1 MADEK
6 KPKIDLKARLGKA
19 SGAATPPPV
28 GVGMPVPPPQFGS
41 RPPPAI
47 PPPVVPGIPVGPPSP
62 FGGPSAF
69 GGGAPAIDP
78 SNPLSAVAAPYRAP
92 APPAPPQPQRIEV
105 DEHAVQTARSGARKQ
120 GMVIAAVAAVAFAG
134 VGYIAGQ
141 AAENGAGR
149 TKSKGDA
156 VELAAD
162 VAKAKVSLAT
172 LEAKLDAGRN
182 QLTKERKFPDGLAND
197 LGGINIDF
205 DGSKLAGRRFSGFPT
220 ETTAGLVEFITEV
233 QALNDR
239 KGVVRGLLNKLQKPL
254 TEQLAAPAGQTTIAQ
269 VVIVDKDP
277 AGNPTALLAQLAQPI
292 TFTPPQLNLPAEFTF
307 SNPMGGGNT
316 KLPAY
321 KGGDIVT
328 KPSAVYVAPKTFDK
342 VCPNEQAGAAAQL
355 AVQLGSILK
364 QIKGEGQAQA
374 DVIQES
380 KPGLT
385 ERADKLITSLEK
397 VGKSK

>member
-19 SGAATPPPV
+19 SGGATPPPV
-28 GVGMPVPPPQFGS
+28 GVGGMPMPVPPPSFGS

-62 FGGPSAF
+62 FGSPMSQ
-69 GGGAPAIDP
+69 AIDP
-78 SNPLSAVAAPYRAP
+78 SNPLAAVAAPYRAP
-92 APPAPPQPQRIEV
+92 APAAPPQPQRIEV

-120 GMVIAAVAAVAFAG
+120 GMVIACVVAVAFAG

-156 VELAAD
+156 AELAAD
-162 VAKAKVSLAT
+162 VTKAKET
-172 LEAKLDAGRN
+172 LKTLGDKLEAGRN
-182 QLTKERKFPDGLAND
+182 SLTKERKFPDTLAND

-220 ETTAGLVEFITEV
+220 ETTAGLVEFVTEV

-239 KGVVRGLLNKLQKPL
+239 KAIVKGLLTKLQKPL
-254 TEQLAAPAGQTTIAQ
+254 TEQLSAPAGQTTISQ
-269 VVIVDKDP
+269 VIIVDRDP
-277 AGNPTALLAQLAQPI
+277 AGNPTALLASLATPI
-292 TFTPPQLNLPAEFTF
+292 TFTPPQLALPAEFTF
-307 SNPMGGGNT
+307 SNPMGAGNT

-321 KGGDIVT
+321 KGGDITT

-342 VCPNEQAGAAAQL
+342 ACPNENAGALAQLAAQL
-355 AVQLGSILK
+355 GNTLTAIR
-364 QIKGEGQAQA
+364 GEGQAQQ

-380 KPGLT
+380 KPGLI
-385 ERADKLITSLEK
+385 ERADKLITGLEK
-397 VGKSK
+397 VAKSK